1 MGSCLSLR
9 KSLYIYNGVE
19 WKQKRNKWKGIC
31 TIQWKISFTKI
42 FHDHMFQV
50 NMGSICIFCLDCFW
64 KYMTINL
71 FRFFHLSEMGDLNY
85 IFGYSIETNPDKAG
99 MCKYECI
106 WLDQVKNDIDINFFI
121 WSSCTAALKL
131 SIHFYLSSESYFQSA
146 CVLSQWI
153 QRIWKLFL
161 SRLQTFWDKK
171 EVKSFLHVL
180 IQKKI

>member
-1 MGSCLSLR
+1 
-9 KSLYIYNGVE
+9 
-19 WKQKRNKWKGIC
+19 
-31 TIQWKISFTKI
+31 
-42 FHDHMFQV
+42 
-50 NMGSICIFCLDCFW
+50 
-64 KYMTINL
+64 MTINF

-85 IFGYSIETNPDKAG
+85 LFGYSIETNPDKAG

-153 QRIWKLFL
+153 QRI
-161 SRLQTFWDKK
+161 
-171 EVKSFLHVL
+171 
-180 IQKKI
+180 